1 MTTSSDDTD
10 ADLVRRARAGCMES
24 LATLAARHQAAVVHY
39 AMRLL
44 GRMGCRAD
52 AEDVAQD
59 ALVRVLGG
67 LARLEDERS
76 FSAWLFMIVRRG
88 CLNHLRTERRRSD
101 REAACGARPGTP
113 ATDDPQMFVSAREE
127 AARLWSI
134 AARELPEQQFS
145 ALWLGTVEDLT
156 VAEIARVLGRPPAT
170 VKVLLFRGRRRLAA
184 ALAERCTSVA
194 TPAPPSGSTTF
205 PTRSPIH
212 G

>member
-1 MTTSSDDTD
+1 
-10 ADLVRRARAGCMES
+10 MES
-24 LATLAARHQAAVVHY
+24 LATLTARHQAAVVHY

-44 GRMGCRAD
+44 GRRGCRAD

-67 LARLEDERS
+67 LDRLEDERS
-76 FSAWLFMIVRRG
+76 FTPWLFTIVRRG
-88 CLNHLRTERRRSD
+88 CLNHLRTVRRRAD

-113 ATDDPQMFVSAREE
+113 ATADPQVFVSAREE

-134 AARELPEQQFS
+134 AARELPEPQFS

-170 VKVLLFRGRRRLAA
+170 VKVLLFRGRRKLAA
-184 ALAERCTSVA
+184 ALVDRSTPIAA
-194 TPAPPSGSTTF
+194 PAPPSGTITF
-205 PTRSPIH
+205 PPRRPVH